1 MANSK
6 LPRLEALQDTQYS
19 KIYRASSGH
28 WWKKKWLV
36 IYTLDMTDLN
46 RAFNRKYSQLPN
58 REKLW
63 PTLLVPSSWMLP
75 HSFGS
80 KNKDWIM
87 YVTIPFQKSPRPLK
101 EWKRRWNVPL
111 INMPRTFNYWK
122 HCQSLLHPIHE
133 ATNKLLNIWNIHNP
147 NSQRRTSY
155 FTIFKQKDVSFC
167 NIAISEPTIVDR
179 DKDVWKY
186 LSWERSRCC
195 KKLFLLVQTSSRTK
209 PMQRWWN

>member
-1 MANSK
+1 
-6 LPRLEALQDTQYS
+6 
-19 KIYRASSGH
+19 
-28 WWKKKWLV
+28 
-36 IYTLDMTDLN
+36 MTDLN
-46 RAFNRKYSQLPN
+46 RAFKRKYSQLPN

-63 PTLLVPSSWMLP
+63 PSLLEPSSWMLP

-87 YVTIPFQKSPRPLK
+87 YVTIPFQKSPRPPK

-122 HCQSLLHPIHE
+122 HWQSLLYPIHE

-155 FTIFKQKDVSFC
+155 FTILKNKDVSFG
-167 NIAISEPTIVDR
+167 NIAISKPTIVDR
-179 DKDVWKY
+179 AQLLNENIY
-186 LSWERSRCC
+186 LEKS
-195 KKLFLLVQTSSRTK
+195 KML
-209 PMQRWWN
+209 